1 MPVDKRST
9 GCRIVAEAAM
19 RALHL
24 ASITMLPAA
33 AAILLTGCGGS
44 SPTRKLLSLTIA
56 PSAGVAGTGSSQVQ
70 FVATGHYNTAPFTVT
85 PLQANWGRFNWPV
98 ATVTES
104 GLAQCTAA
112 GTTTIEAWVVPP
124 PGPGAICNV
133 IDPAGRVCGEGVGAT
148 AQLTCP

>member
-1 MPVDKRST
+1 
-9 GCRIVAEAAM
+9 M
-19 RALHL
+19 RAFHVGPIAVLPL
-24 ASITMLPAA
+24 AACAIFLNSCGAPPQRQLLSVSISPAA
-33 AAILLTGCGGS
+33 G
-44 SPTRKLLSLTIA
+44 A
-56 PSAGVAGTGSSQVQ
+56 PGTGSDQVQ